1 MLLQNLDISRE
12 HRRRANRVFVDCL
25 ALVKGGKKAAFLW
38 MKENLYQG
46 TCGLIF
52 NDLDFSG
59 NRLQTTIISFKDV
72 IAQLLSFSCVPKSIV
87 SILRRV
93 KLTSV
98 IYLDFLKDACILIA
112 MFHLLNETGD
122 LFKVGFPSTVA
133 WVFFASLTVPLF
145 FSALETASSQPFVV
159 LGQAGWERYTK
170 EPPGK
175 RRLWGIR
182 IAVFAFYFFVPTILT
197 NNREEARERRE
208 MLMRQSWK
216 NFEKREGIQ
225 ESVLKKLRSTNMYIE
240 ASTKTLLIFKSH
252 ELSTEKIIQLIL
264 QATMVLL
271 SPSYTR
277 FPTNSGFQALFD
289 QPPPEERTF
298 RVDTFF
304 LKAETTITLDLEIS
318 LTFFVFSIFLS
329 FLTIAN
335 SCVLI
340 KREEKKSFLPL
351 PAKLVLIF
359 RSLLVFSTRL
369 LCIVVYF
376 GVHLGLLDSLAH
388 WHADQTA
395 RAAPFFNC
403 LTQNGD
409 LGGKVEKLTTHL

>member
-1 MLLQNLDISRE
+1 M
-12 HRRRANRVFVDCL
+12 
-25 ALVKGGKKAAFLW
+25 
-38 MKENLYQG
+38 
-46 TCGLIF
+46 
-52 NDLDFSG
+52 
-59 NRLQTTIISFKDV
+59 
-72 IAQLLSFSCVPKSIV
+72 
-87 SILRRV
+87 
-93 KLTSV
+93 

-159 LGQAGWERYTK
+159 LGQAGWEQYTK

-271 SPSYTR
+271 SPSYTK

-304 LKAETTITLDLEIS
+304 LKAETTITVDLEIS
-318 LTFFVFSIFLS
+318 LTFFIFSIFLS

-376 GVHLGLLDSLAH
+376 GVFLGLLDSLAH
-388 WHADQTA
+388 WH
-395 RAAPFFNC
+395 
-403 LTQNGD
+403 
-409 LGGKVEKLTTHL
+409 